1 MIVGPDKFEELWER
15 GVKADL
21 AESEDK
27 KLLIFVSSTEA
38 DSVCAVH
45 ILQVRISTPI
55 PLKQIILMVIEA
67 SNDDVRFSLSARN
80 T

>member
-15 GVKADL
+15 GIKADL
-21 AESEDK
+21 TESEDK

-45 ILQVRISTPI
+45 ILQVC
-55 PLKQIILMVIEA
+55 
-67 SNDDVRFSLSARN
+67 
-80 T
+80 